1 MQNRVIWREIF
12 YLLLSG
18 QISLRYQV
26 SIAFPRKGGPTLF
39 KLSLVPREKKFFVLF
54 EQSAQNAV
62 KIAQQLKDM
71 VSIWEN
77 LKGRVGVINDL
88 EHQGDAITHQI
99 FEQLHRSV
107 ITPFDREDIALLA
120 HSLDDVADFIHAAAD
135 AMVLYRVE
143 HPTSRAKELAGIA
156 LEAVA
161 EVEKAVSEIHN
172 RAGRRQLLKH
182 CIEINRLENLGD
194 RVYRSGMAELFDDA
208 ADIADLIKWR
218 EIYNHMESV
227 IDRCEDIANILEGV
241 AIKYA

>member
-1 MQNRVIWREIF
+1 
-12 YLLLSG
+12 
-18 QISLRYQV
+18 
-26 SIAFPRKGGPTLF
+26 LF

-62 KIAQQLKDM
+62 KITQQLKDM
-71 VSIWEN
+71 VYIWEN

-120 HSLDDVADFIHAAAD
+120 HSLDDVTDFIHAAAD
-135 AMVLYRVE
+135 AMLLYRVAC
-143 HPTSRAKELAGIA
+143 PTNRAKELAGIA
-156 LEAVA
+156 VEAVG
-161 EVEKAVSEIHN
+161 EVEKAVSEMHN
-172 RAGRRQLLKH
+172 RIGRKQLLKR

-194 RVYRSGMAELFDDA
+194 LVYRSGMAELFNDA
-208 ADIADLIKWR
+208 ADIADVIKWR

>member
-1 MQNRVIWREIF
+1 
-12 YLLLSG
+12 
-18 QISLRYQV
+18 
-26 SIAFPRKGGPTLF
+26 LF
-39 KLSLVPREKKFFVLF
+39 RLSLIPKEKKFFALF
-54 EQSAQNAV
+54 EQGTQNAV

-77 LKGRVGVINDL
+77 VKERVGVINDL

-99 FEQLHRSV
+99 FDQLHRSI

-135 AMVLYRVE
+135 AMLLYKIE
-143 HPTSRAKELAGIA
+143 HPTNRARELADIVVQ
-156 LEAVA
+156 AVA
-161 EVEKAVSEIHN
+161 EVEKAVSEMHD
-172 RAGRRQLLKH
+172 RVGRKQLLKR
-182 CIEINRLENLGD
+182 CVEINRLENLGD
-194 RVYRSGMAELFDDA
+194 IVYRSAMAELFDDSA
-208 ADIADLIKWR
+208 NYATLIKWR

>member
-1 MQNRVIWREIF
+1 
-12 YLLLSG
+12 
-18 QISLRYQV
+18 
-26 SIAFPRKGGPTLF
+26 LF

-62 KIAQQLKDM
+62 KITQQLKDM
-71 VSIWEN
+71 VYIWEN

-120 HSLDDVADFIHAAAD
+120 HSLDDVTDFIHAAAD
-135 AMVLYRVE
+135 AMLLYRVAC
-143 HPTSRAKELAGIA
+143 PTNRAKELVGIA
-156 LEAVA
+156 VEAVV
-161 EVEKAVSEIHN
+161 EVEKAVSEMHN
-172 RAGRRQLLKH
+172 RIGRKQLLRR

-194 RVYRSGMAELFDDA
+194 LVYRSGMAELFDDS
-208 ADIADLIKWR
+208 ADIADVIKWR